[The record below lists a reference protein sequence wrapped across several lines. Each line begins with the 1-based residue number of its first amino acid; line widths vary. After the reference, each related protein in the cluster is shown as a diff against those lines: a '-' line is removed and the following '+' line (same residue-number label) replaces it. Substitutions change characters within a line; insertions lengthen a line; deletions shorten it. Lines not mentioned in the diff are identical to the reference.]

1 MASTFGKALK
11 FSIFGESHGRAIGGV
26 ADGFPPGEK
35 IDETELARF
44 LARRKPGQ
52 KGTTP
57 RRESDRIEILSGVY
71 RGKTTGAPLALLIE
85 NRNTRSADYE
95 ALQDVPRPGHAD
107 LAALL
112 RYGES
117 ADRRGGGHFSG
128 RLTAPL
134 TAFGGIAKQILE
146 RRSVFIG
153 AHLAAA
159 GTISDAPFDAV
170 SPTREALLAP
180 GEKSFPV
187 HDDAAG
193 TAMQKAIFSAAKA
206 GDSLGGIVECCA
218 LGFPEGIGTPMFDRI
233 ECRLAQLLFGIPA
246 VRGVEFGNGFGAA
259 ALSGSENN
267 DPFVRKGK
275 KIVTASNRHGG
286 ALGGISSGMP
296 ILFRVAFKPTP
307 SIAAEQKSVDLRT
320 GKTAK
325 LCVAGRHDPC
335 VAVRAVPVVEAAAA
349 LVLLD
354 LLLSEKKVVF

>member
-11 FSIFGESHGRAIGGV
+11 ISIFGESHGRAIGGV

-35 IDETELARF
+35 LDETELAHF
-44 LARRKPGQ
+44 AARRKPGQ

-57 RRESDRIEILSGVY
+57 RRESDRIEILSGIY
-71 RGKTTGAPLALLIE
+71 QGKTTGTPLALLIE
-85 NRNTRSADYE
+85 NRNTRSADYKI
-95 ALQDVPRPGHAD
+95 LQDVPRPGHAD

-112 RYGES
+112 RYGEC

-134 TAFGGIAKQILE
+134 TAFGGIAKQILA
-146 RRSVFIG
+146 RRGIFIG
-153 AHLAAA
+153 AHLAKVYHIA
-159 GTISDAPFDAV
+159 DASFDAAAL
-170 SPTREALLAP
+170 TREALLQA
-180 GEKSFPV
+180 GGKSFPV
-187 HDDAAG
+187 NDDAAG
-193 TAMQKAIFSAAKA
+193 NAMQEAISAAAEA
-206 GDSLGGIVECCA
+206 GDSLGGIVECGA
-218 LGFPEGIGTPMFDRI
+218 LGFPEGVGTPMFDRI
-233 ECRLAQLLFGIPA
+233 ECRLARVLFGIPA

-259 ALSGSENN
+259 ELSGAANN

-275 KIVTASNRHGG
+275 KIVTAGNRHGG

-296 ILFRVAFKPTP
+296 IVFRVAFKPTP

-325 LCVAGRHDPC
+325 LCVSGRHDPC

-354 LLLSEKKVVF
+354 LLLSEKKADF